1 MKFYKSNSNDLEVFI
16 IETNKFDSG
25 LNLLNNVPG
34 QLIYKVVA
42 LSENEKINQGNVE
55 VIVLFGDNLE
65 QIVSSTAK
73 IGGVFENLGFGF
85 GIVTV
90 KASDI
95 RRLSELEGVQ
105 YVELPKVLFTSDYY
119 SNRACC
125 VLSAWESYGL
135 SGEGVIVGFIDTG
148 IDYTHPAFRDENG
161 NTRIDYIYDL
171 GEDRRVYNSSQI
183 NEAIRAQNPYSV
195 VNVRDP
201 LNHGTHVA
209 GIACAGGRV
218 PRINYG
224 VAYKSSII
232 MVKTARGGLLN
243 YALSTQIMRGIKFI
257 VDRAKELN
265 RPSVINISLSTN
277 DGAHNG
283 TSLLEQYIETI
294 CKLERVAIV
303 VAAGNEGDAAHHT
316 QGLLENTN
324 NIILS
329 ISEAETSV
337 SLQLYKPLLSELSIQ
352 ITNPL
357 GERTGNIVL
366 NEGYKEMSIGKDR
379 CIIYNTGPKPFD
391 INGEI
396 IVSIVPSADYVPSG
410 QWSINLQLLNEYRGV
425 YNIWLPI
432 SEALNTKTKF
442 LNPSV
447 YNTLGIPATVQ
458 SVISVGSYNYLTNS
472 ISPFSG
478 RGKIEVGSFNK
489 PDLVAPGDEILSTV
503 SGGSF
508 ETKSGTSMAAPH
520 VAGIC
525 ALLLEWGIVRGND
538 PFLFGDRL
546 KYYLSKGSKRER
558 KEIVYPDPSWG
569 YGTICT
575 YDSLRLLGASRGREN
590 LNEMSR
596 QNIEYALVEYQGD
609 IVGEA
614 NKLNGVNVQI
624 IDNERALIQTTV
636 MSIDDAIASLRN
648 RITYVSP
655 GAIYT
660 LCDISPLQAS
670 GAIMFQDTNAQNN
683 FLSLSGSQVVVG
695 IIDTGIDYLN
705 EEFINEAG
713 NTRIISIFD
722 QTEEGGRKIV
732 GHPIGSEFIRADIN
746 KAIEEMKQDRDP
758 YAVVPSR
765 DTIGHGTSMAGIVGA
780 RGVNPDIIGVAPKCE
795 FAIVKLKEG
804 SQGLRDYYGVYG
816 NRPVFYS
823 IDIIL
828 AINYLYELSLNI
840 AKPMIILLPLGS
852 TMGAHNGFSS
862 TERYIDRISKSREI
876 TFVVPTGNEGEA
888 FTHTS
893 GVIRNQGGIDNI
905 ELQVDKNQKDIRLEI
920 WVSKPDKFALSV
932 VSPSGEI
939 VERVPPKLNEA
950 TQINFI
956 YEKTQMSITYF
967 IPEEK
972 TGDEKIVILAR
983 NIREGIWI
991 FRLIGDFVSTGQYNA
1006 WLLQKELLAP
1016 RTMFIKPNHYT
1027 TLTLPSTSLE
1037 AISVSYYDQNY
1048 DTIVESSGRGF
1059 SSDGRIKPDLAAGGI
1074 NALTTGLEGTNV
1086 LVSGSSVAAAII
1098 AGCAALIM
1106 EWGIVKG
1113 NDTGMYATKMKTYL
1127 VRGTDKRPGDVYP
1140 NPEWGYGTIDM
1151 KKVFDNIR
1159 SLENKSYREISPKPS
1174 ENKFLEE
1181 KGRNYLV
1188 EYNGDIVEA
1197 VKRFPNTYA
1206 YVIDDTRAIIAIEE
1220 SFVKAIDII
1229 SSIPEVIVIDSG
1241 AVFTLCDISPIEAS
1255 GANLFY
1261 NNIYLPLDGRGVT
1274 VGIIDTGIDYLNK
1287 EFMND
1292 DGTSRILSIWDQT
1305 IESNQE
1311 TTGLIQG
1318 TIYSQEQIN
1327 RAINESANGR
1337 DPYAIVPSKDELGH
1351 GTNMAGIIAAKGTTP
1366 VFRGVAPKCD
1376 LAIVKL
1382 KEASNIVKDYYGIY
1396 GNAPVFRST
1405 TLFMAIRHL
1414 YELSLSLNRPMV
1426 IFLPLGT
1433 NNGPHNGDGFTDR
1446 YIDEISSYN
1455 GITVVVPSGNQ
1466 GNTNTHTSGLIK
1478 GVGDVGIIELR
1489 VGRNQS
1495 NIRFE
1500 IWISKPDK
1508 VSISITSPSG
1518 EVIQRVPPK
1527 LKGFTEVNFV
1537 YEETNMIVEYS
1548 IPEEITGDQ
1557 RITIVCRKMKPGIW
1571 KFQLTGELIV
1581 VGRYDSWILQKELLA
1596 EDTRFLNPDPQI
1608 TLTAPSTSSGAISVA
1623 FYNQNNNSIVPE
1635 SGRGYT
1641 RKNLIKPDIA
1651 AGGINQITTDVNEG
1665 TKLVSGSSVAGA
1677 VLAGCCALIMEWG
1690 IVDQN
1695 DITLYA
1701 TKVKTYLIRGTSKRP
1716 GDIYPNP
1723 EWGYGM
1729 LNMKGVFDNIRGLVY
1744 ENRELVNIQN
1754 INYFNQDTHRGVLI
1768 EYQGD
1773 IRSAMAKYPNTGL
1786 YILDNRRAAIAI
1798 PIENSD
1804 AFIKSIPQIIYND
1817 PVEAYTLSDISP
1829 VEASQAPSFINSSN
1843 FALDGTGV
1851 VIGLVDTGIDYL
1863 NEQFI
1868 NEDGTSK
1875 ILTIWDQAIV
1885 PSIINPELVG
1895 GVEYSKEEIDRAIQL
1910 KASGGDPYSIV
1921 PSKDEVGH
1929 GTHMASILI
1938 GRGTIPELQGVS
1950 PGSNIAVVKPRM
1962 SSKKGREFIGIYGD
1976 VPSYRGTGV
1985 FFAVRYLYELALKL
1999 NRPMVI
2005 YVPLGTN
2012 TGAHNGTTFL
2022 ERYIDEIS
2030 NRKGIV
2036 VVVPTG
2042 NQGNTDTH
2050 TSGMIEFVGDS
2061 KTIELKI
2068 GPRQKD
2074 IRFEIWVTKPD
2085 KVSLSIISPTG
2096 EIIKKIV
2103 PKFKED
2109 ADINFVYEKT
2119 RMYISFLIPEEITGD
2134 QKIVIFAENIKEGIW
2149 QFILIGELIT
2159 VGRYDSWLLQREL
2172 IAPGTAFLNPTS
2184 NTTLTIPSTSERA
2197 ISVGYYNQNNN
2208 SIVPTSGKGYTRN
2221 NIVKPDIAAG
2231 GVNQIVTSVGG
2242 GTQVVSGS
2250 SVAGAITAGCSA
2262 LVLQWGIVNNNDPN
2276 MYASKVKTYL
2286 IRGTNKR
2293 PGDIYPNPNWG
2304 YGMLD
2309 FRMAFEA
2316 IRSSPEEE
2324 ILEGNSREYY
2334 LKNLFIRLPK
2344 ERDSM

>member
-1 MKFYKSNSNDLEVFI
+1 MFI

-34 QLIYKVVA
+34 QLLYKVVA
-42 LSENEKINQGNVE
+42 LSENEKINQGNIE
-55 VIVLFGDNLE
+55 VIVLFGENLN

-73 IGGVFENLGFGF
+73 IGGTFENLGFGF

-95 RRLSELEGVQ
+95 RRVAELEGVQ

-125 VLSAWESYGL
+125 VLNAWESYDL
-135 SGEGVIVGFIDTG
+135 SGEGVIAGFIDTG

-161 NTRIDYIYDL
+161 DTRIDYIYDL
-171 GEDRRVYNSSQI
+171 GEDRRIYNRAQI
-183 NEAIRAQNPYSV
+183 NEALKAQNPYSV

-201 LNHGTHVA
+201 IGHGTHVA
-209 GIACAGGRV
+209 GIACAGGRI
-218 PRINYG
+218 PRVNYG

-243 YALSTQIMRGIKFI
+243 FALSTQIMRGIRFI

-265 RPSVINISLSTN
+265 KPSVINISLSTN

-303 VAAGNEGDAAHHT
+303 IAAGNEGDAAHHT
-316 QGLLENTN
+316 QGILEKNN

-329 ISEAETSV
+329 VSEAEASI

-366 NEGYKEMSIGKDR
+366 SEGYKEMSIGKDR

-396 IVSIVPSADYVPSG
+396 IISIVPSVEYVPSG
-410 QWSINLQLLNEYRGV
+410 QWSMNLQLLNDYTGV

-432 SEALNTKTKF
+432 SEALNTKTRF
-442 LNPSV
+442 FNPIV

-478 RGKIEVGSFNK
+478 RGKIEEGFFNK
-489 PDLVAPGDEILSTV
+489 PDVVAPGEEILSTV

-508 ETKSGTSMAAPH
+508 ETRSGTSMAAPH

-538 PFLFGDRL
+538 PFLYGDRI
-546 KYYLSKGSKRER
+546 KYYLSKGAKRER

-569 YGTICT
+569 FGNVCA
-575 YDSLRLLGASRGREN
+575 YDSLGLLGASRIRDDYI
-590 LNEMSR
+590 SR
-596 QNIEYALVEYQGD
+596 DRQIPEYVLVEYQGD
-609 IVGEA
+609 IVGDA
-614 NKLNGVNVQI
+614 NKLTGVKVYI
-624 IDNERALIQTTV
+624 LDNERAIVQATGI
-636 MSIDDAIASLRN
+636 SIDAAITALGARV
-648 RITYVSP
+648 TYKSP
-655 GAIYT
+655 GGIYV
-660 LCDISPLQAS
+660 LCDISPVQAS
-670 GAIMFQDTNAQNN
+670 GAPMFHDTNTGNS
-683 FLSLSGSQVVVG
+683 FLSLDGSQVVVG

-705 EEFINEAG
+705 EEFINETG
-713 NTRIISIFD
+713 STRIISIFD
-722 QTEEGGRKIV
+722 QTEEGGRKV
-732 GHPIGSEFIRADIN
+732 AGQPSGSEYIRADIN
-746 KAIEEMKQDRDP
+746 KAIEEKKQDRDP
-758 YAVVPSR
+758 YSIVPSR
-765 DTIGHGTSMAGIVGA
+765 DTIGHGTHMAGIVGA
-780 RGVNPDIIGVAPKCE
+780 SGVNPDLIGVAPRCE
-795 FAIVKLKEG
+795 FAIVKLKEA
-804 SQGLRDYYGVYG
+804 SQELRNEYGVYG
-816 NRPVFYS
+816 NKPVYFNT
-823 IDIIL
+823 DIIL
-828 AINYLYELSLNI
+828 AIHYLYELSLNI

-852 TMGAHNGFSS
+852 TMGGHNGLSS
-862 TERYIDRISKSREI
+862 VERYMDQISKSREI

-893 GVIRNQGGIDNI
+893 GTIRNQGGIDNI
-905 ELQVDKNQKDIRLEI
+905 ELQVDKDQKDIRLEI
-920 WVSKPDKFALSV
+920 WVAKPDKFALSV
-932 VSPSGEI
+932 ISPSGEI
-939 VERVPPKLNEA
+939 VERVTPKLNEA
-950 TQINFI
+950 TEINFI
-956 YEKTQMSITYF
+956 YEKTQMLITYF

-1016 RTMFIKPNHYT
+1016 GTMFIKPNHYT
-1027 TLTLPSTSLE
+1027 TLTLPSTSME
-1037 AISVSYYDQNY
+1037 AISVSFYDQNY
-1048 DTIVESSGRGF
+1048 DTVVESSGRGF
-1059 SSDGRIKPDLAAGGI
+1059 TSDGRIKPDLAAGGI

-1086 LVSGSSVAAAII
+1086 YVSGSSVAAAII

-1113 NDTGMYATKMKTYL
+1113 NDTGMYATKIKTYL
-1127 VRGTDKRPGDVYP
+1127 VRGTDKRPGDIYP
-1140 NPEWGYGTIDM
+1140 NPEWGHGTIDM

-1159 SLENKSYREISPKPS
+1159 SLGDQNNRESPLPAKP

-1197 VKRFPNTYA
+1197 IKNIPNAYIYIMDDKRA
-1206 YVIDDTRAIIAIEE
+1206 VVAIEDT
-1220 SFVKAIDII
+1220 FVKSINII
-1229 SSIPEVIVIDSG
+1229 NSIPEIIVIDPG
-1241 AVFTLCDISPIEAS
+1241 YIYTLCDVSPIDAS

-1261 NNIYLPLDGRGVT
+1261 DNVYLPLDGSGVI

-1292 DGTSRILSIWDQT
+1292 DGTTRILSIWDQT

-1311 TTGLIQG
+1311 ETGLIQG
-1318 TIYSQEQIN
+1318 TIYNQEQIN
-1327 RAINESANGR
+1327 RAINESINGR
-1337 DPYAIVPSKDELGH
+1337 DPYAVVPSRDEIGH

-1366 VFRGVAPKCD
+1366 VFRGVAPECN
-1376 LAIVKL
+1376 LAVVKL
-1382 KEASNIVKDYYGIY
+1382 KEASNLVKDYYGIY
-1396 GNAPVFRST
+1396 GTAPVFRST
-1405 TLFMAIRHL
+1405 TLFMAIRYL
-1414 YELSLSLNRPMV
+1414 YELGFTLNKPIV
-1426 IFLPLGT
+1426 IFAPLGT
-1433 NNGPHNGDGFTDR
+1433 NNGAHNGESFTER
-1446 YIDEISSYN
+1446 YIDEISFYS

-1466 GNTNTHTSGLIK
+1466 GNTNTHTSGIIK
-1478 GVGDVGIIELR
+1478 GVGDIGIIELR
-1489 VGRNQS
+1489 VGRNQE

-1500 IWISKPDK
+1500 IWITKPDK

-1518 EVIQRVPPK
+1518 EVIQRIAPK
-1527 LKGFTEVNFV
+1527 LKGYTEVNFV
-1537 YEETNMIVEYS
+1537 YEETNMIVEYA
-1548 IPEEITGDQ
+1548 IPEEITGEQ
-1557 RITIVCRKMKPGIW
+1557 RITVVCRKLKPGIW

-1608 TLTAPSTSSGAISVA
+1608 TLTTPSTSASAISVA

-1641 RKNLIKPDIA
+1641 RKNMIKPDIA
-1651 AGGINQITTDVNEG
+1651 AGGINQITTDINSR
-1665 TKLVSGSSVAGA
+1665 TKTISGSSVAGA
-1677 VLAGCCALIMEWG
+1677 VVAGCCALIMEWG
-1690 IVDQN
+1690 IVDKN
-1695 DITLYA
+1695 DIALYA
-1701 TKVKTYLIRGTSKRP
+1701 AKIKTYLIRGTSKRP

-1729 LNMKGVFDNIRGLVY
+1729 LNMKGVFDNIRGMVD
-1744 ENRELVNIQN
+1744 ENRELVNVQN

-1768 EYQGD
+1768 EYKGD
-1773 IRSAMAKYPNTGL
+1773 IRAAMAKYPNTGL
-1786 YILDNRRAAIAI
+1786 YVLDNRRAAIAI
-1798 PIENSD
+1798 PYENSD
-1804 AFIKSIPQIIYND
+1804 AFIRSIPEIMYTD
-1817 PVEAYTLSDISP
+1817 PIEAYTLSDISP

-1843 FALDGTGV
+1843 LALDGTGV

-1875 ILTIWDQAIV
+1875 ILTIWDQTIPAPITD
-1885 PSIINPELVG
+1885 PELIG
-1895 GVEYSKEEIDRAIQL
+1895 GREYTKAEIDRAIQV
-1910 KASGGDPYSIV
+1910 KTSGGDPYSVV
-1921 PSKDEVGH
+1921 PSIDDVGH

-1938 GRGTIPELQGVS
+1938 GRGTTPELQGIS
-1950 PGSNIAVVKPRM
+1950 PGSNIAVVKPRRT
-1962 SSKKGREFIGIYGD
+1962 SSKGREFIGIVGD
-1976 VPSYRGTGV
+1976 TPSYRGSGV

-1999 NRPMVI
+1999 NKPMVI
-2005 YVPLGTN
+2005 YIPMGTN
-2012 TGAHNGTTFL
+2012 TGGHNGTTFL
-2022 ERYIDEIS
+2022 ERYIDSIS
-2030 NRKGIV
+2030 DIKGIV

-2050 TSGMIEFVGDS
+2050 TSGVIEYVGDR
-2061 KTIELKI
+2061 KAIELKV
-2068 GPRQKD
+2068 GAQQKD
-2074 IRFEIWVTKPD
+2074 LKFEIWITKPD

-2119 RMYISFLIPEEITGD
+2119 KMYVSFLIPEEITGD
-2134 QKIVIFAENIKEGIW
+2134 QKISIFAEDIKEGIW

-2184 NTTLTIPSTSERA
+2184 NTTLTIPSSSERA

-2208 SIVPTSGKGYTRN
+2208 SVVPSSGKGYTRN
-2221 NIVKPDIAAG
+2221 DVVKPDIAAG

-2242 GTQVVSGS
+2242 ATQVISGS

-2262 LVLQWGIVNNNDPN
+2262 LILQWGIVNNNDPN

-2293 PGDIYPNPNWG
+2293 PGDVYPNPNWG

-2309 FRMAFEA
+2309 FRMSFEA
-2316 IRSSPEEE
+2316 IRSIPKQENLQEEV
-2324 ILEGNSREYY
+2324 NKEYY
-2334 LKNLFIRLPK
+2334 ADKLFVRLPN
-2344 ERDSM
+2344 R